1 METIK
6 AHRDDLTGLLELR
19 DGKERVKNSPL
30 IKRVEAAIGWPSL
43 LEQEHYR
50 EHWFFVMAEKEDGTF
65 AYMVEEPGDL
75 QTIGQKAIEWK
86 DRLLISRI
94 YTSDEHKEAL
104 QQLRDPQ
111 LTDGLCMYGSDGQS
125 EMGIET
131 WWNESTTWP
140 YFRNRETYAPI
151 IVVPKDIQ
159 VNLLVGYNM
168 IRRLFNEKRAE
179 YLGDLQ
185 VFSKLIT
192 QGGALQDLLTHPL
205 LKAAVWV
212 TAMMERS
219 QRAGVHDDAAEP
231 EPWYGNPRK

>member
-75 QTIGQKAIEWK
+75 QTIG
-86 DRLLISRI
+86 
-94 YTSDEHKEAL
+94 H
-104 QQLRDPQ
+104 
-111 LTDGLCMYGSDGQS
+111 
-125 EMGIET
+125 
-131 WWNESTTWP
+131 
-140 YFRNRETYAPI
+140 
-151 IVVPKDIQ
+151 
-159 VNLLVGYNM
+159 
-168 IRRLFNEKRAE
+168 
-179 YLGDLQ
+179 
-185 VFSKLIT
+185 
-192 QGGALQDLLTHPL
+192 
-205 LKAAVWV
+205 
-212 TAMMERS
+212 
-219 QRAGVHDDAAEP
+219 AAEP